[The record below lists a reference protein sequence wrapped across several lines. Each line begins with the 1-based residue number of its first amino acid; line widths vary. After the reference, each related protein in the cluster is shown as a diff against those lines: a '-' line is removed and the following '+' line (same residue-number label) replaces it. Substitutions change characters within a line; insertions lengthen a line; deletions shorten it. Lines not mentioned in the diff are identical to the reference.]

1 MKHPRKMPLRVNCGR
16 LKRLDISDPP
26 VHIDSDLCWCDP
38 TVEFNADGD
47 ERVIHKEVTWN

>member
-16 LKRLDISDPP
+16 LERLDISDPP